1 MILLLIACHTQ
12 PLDSDTGPLPPIA
25 LPCPQGQTLTL
36 PRLGTLDTATLD
48 GGYVWAW
55 LTGETLTISC
65 AQGGLLEVQWRM

>member
-36 PRLGTLDTATLD
+36 PALAPLTLPPLTAGTY
-48 GGYVWAW
+48 GVG
-55 LTGETLTISC
+55 
-65 AQGGLLEVQWRM
+65 